1 LRKVFTVVSQE
12 TFLFNETIFDNLIY
26 GASEYDSDRIK
37 TALKAVDLL
46 DFVNS
51 LPDGLGTVL
60 QDGIKN
66 LSGGQKQRLSIARA
80 LIRNKPVLILDESTS
95 ALDQE
100 TEKIVIKSL
109 SDLVKNEGKTV
120 IFITHKKSMAD
131 LSDFVMKIKN
141 GRIESIRQPQIISK
155 NLQHNTE

>member
-1 LRKVFTVVSQE
+1 M
-12 TFLFNETIFDNLIY
+12 
-26 GASEYDSDRIK
+26 
-37 TALKAVDLL
+37 
-46 DFVNS
+46 
-51 LPDGLGTVL
+51 GTVL

-141 GRIESIRQPQIISK
+141 GRIESIRQPQITLK
-155 NLQHNTE
+155 NVQHNTE